1 MGGLP
6 PLTGKW
12 RGPARV
18 LKRLGPVSFEIQD
31 VATEVQM
38 KAHLNHLKRYCPPNE
53 LSYAAEDDEDDDDG
67 DDGDEGDVG
76 ADEPPNSVD
85 PWVAVLT
92 SMMSP
97 LTTPTQGM
105 GGLWNVPFTKRG
117 RGTPVVTPHT
127 HLFHLRVIPVVH
139 PHPVWERESPGDTNN
154 PASSADT
161 YQCLVT
167 SPTISQPKQPK
178 TRKYRYSPAL

>member
-1 MGGLP
+1 MGGVP

-12 RGPARV
+12 HGPARV

-67 DDGDEGDVG
+67 DVG

-92 SMMSP
+92 SMVREPESCELHESLKM
-97 LTTPTQGM
+97 M
-105 GGLWNVPFTKRG
+105 
-117 RGTPVVTPHT
+117 
-127 HLFHLRVIPVVH
+127 LRQIYP
-139 PHPVWERESPGDTNN
+139 E
-154 PASSADT
+154 A
-161 YQCLVT
+161 
-167 SPTISQPKQPK
+167 
-178 TRKYRYSPAL
+178 